1 MSNYAI
7 VRPRSNEEFK
17 VTTKEEFRKATN
29 TLKSDLFWSYLN
41 TLCDLRGEAEI
52 KLREMKIDEL
62 SKMIHDT
69 TTTKKT
75 FNDTIL
81 EISRLQNE
89 IESITPENYPEWFI

>member
-7 VRPRSNEEFK
+7 IKHHSTEEFK
-17 VTTKEEFRKATN
+17 VTTKAEFTKAN
-29 TLKSDLFWSYLN
+29 NLKSDLFWSHLN
-41 TLCDLRGEAEI
+41 DLCNLRGEAEI
-52 KLREMKIDEL
+52 KLRIKKIDEL